1 MKLWGLVDFITLS
14 YLFFRLLMIQIIDKF
29 LYLLL
34 DFNGYVVIKYDVV
47 TRLKLHETYPKH
59 RDRNIIRIKIVI
71 RVISAIKVIFTF

>member
-34 DFNGYVVIKYDVV
+34 DFNSYVVIKYDVV
-47 TRLKLHETYPKH
+47 TRLNQT
-59 RDRNIIRIKIVI
+59 
-71 RVISAIKVIFTF
+71 T

>member
-47 TRLKLHETYPKH
+47 TRLNQTTWNIPK
-59 RDRNIIRIKIVI
+59 
-71 RVISAIKVIFTF
+71 A